1 MTATTA
7 RPRLGGADIV
17 FLVLLVFVPATVVA
31 AWLHAGTWVFVLA
44 ALALIP
50 LRAVDWDGDRGGGRT
65 RSGPGWEGC

>member
-44 ALALIP
+44 AARFYGLI
-50 LRAVDWDGDRGGGRT
+50 VDRLIEGDGDRA
-65 RSGPGWEGC
+65 PGSPS